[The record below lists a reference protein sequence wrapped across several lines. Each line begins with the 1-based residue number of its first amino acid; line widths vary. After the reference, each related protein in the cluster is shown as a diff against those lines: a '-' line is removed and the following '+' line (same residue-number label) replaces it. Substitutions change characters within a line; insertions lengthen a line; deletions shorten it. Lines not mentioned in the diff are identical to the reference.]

1 MLVLDNDIEDL
12 EIMINEEMNELKRE
26 CCKQFDI
33 NNNIKHI
40 TIEFD
45 DVKTLIIKSKRGLYF
60 KQSYNSY
67 FVKRIFK
74 KYIQILE
81 HNDRL
86 EHLEYLDEMLN
97 N

>member
-12 EIMINEEMNELKRE
+12 EIMINDEMNELKQE
-26 CCKQFDI
+26 CCDQFDI

-45 DVKTLIIKSKRGLYF
+45 NNKTLIIKSKRGLHF
-60 KQSYNSY
+60 TQSHNSY

-74 KYIQILE
+74 KYIQILK
-81 HNDRL
+81 HNDRV
-86 EHLEYLDEMLN
+86 EYLEYLDEMLHN
-97 N
+97 